1 MMQHRENHENLIAKK
16 KEDGDDQNY
25 LLSISNDTFWVLAWA
40 LVPMLFDRGKLKFKT
55 SNALQ

>member
-25 LLSISNDTFWVLAWA
+25 LLVDF
-40 LVPMLFDRGKLKFKT
+40 
-55 SNALQ
+55 

>member
-25 LLSISNDTFWVLAWA
+25 LLSISNDTF
-40 LVPMLFDRGKLKFKT
+40 
-55 SNALQ
+55 